1 MDHEEYKEM
10 LALEAL
16 GTLEEQDALALRTHL
31 ATCAECQAELA
42 QLRDAAAAL
51 AYTVAPVQP
60 PVELRALILERVNV
74 RGGAGRVAATREA
87 DPTSVEDKP
96 AAAASSNV
104 LSLPLGLGRGGRTFV
119 VNKSTFVFGALAA
132 AVILAA
138 LALPLVLLWNQ
149 NSRMQR
155 EIARLSANLNESQT
169 MLASTTERL
178 RASQEEPARTPG
190 RIEEPLQST
199 KPGAA
204 PPAEEAA
211 RSEAGAELAR
221 LSTRERELAAD
232 LARSAIRN
240 HTLRAEIA
248 RLSTR
253 NGELQTELTQV
264 SNRSSEVQAE
274 LARIQKL
281 LGETQTQI
289 ASVSTRNTNL
299 QAEVARLSTRNGE
312 LQTEVARLTERGNAL
327 QAEIGRGREVDE
339 ILTAPGARA
348 VALAGTKVAPGARAG
363 VVYDQRTG
371 NVLLTTYDLPPAPVG
386 KAYQL
391 WLLVGSKPSS
401 VSVFTPDAT
410 GRTVLRGQVSGGG
423 SRASA
428 FAVSLEPT
436 GGSSAPTGDI
446 YLLGK
451 VS

>member
-1 MDHEEYKEM
+1 MDHQEYKEM

-16 GTLEEQDALALRTHL
+16 GALEEQDARALRTHL

-42 QLRDAAAAL
+42 ELRDAAATL

-60 PVELRALILERVNV
+60 PDELRALILERINV
-74 RGGAGRVAATREA
+74 RGGAGQVAATREA
-87 DPTSVEDKP
+87 DPASVEDKP
-96 AAAASSNV
+96 AAPSSNV
-104 LSLPLGLGRGGRTFV
+104 LPLPLGSQRGGRTFV

-149 NSRMQR
+149 NNRMRR
-155 EIARLSANLNESQT
+155 ELARLSANLNESQT

-178 RASQEEPARTPG
+178 RASQEELAGTPA
-190 RIEEPLQST
+190 RIEEPLQPT
-199 KPGAA
+199 KPRAA
-204 PPAEEAA
+204 PPAEESA

-221 LSTRERELAAD
+221 LSARNDELAAD

-240 HTLRAEIA
+240 DTLRAEIA

-253 NGELQTELTQV
+253 NGELQTELAQV

-401 VSVFTPDAT
+401 VSVFTPDAR

-428 FAVSLEPT
+428 FAVSLEPA